1 MGFFKKLV
9 SGLSKTRNNIVSGLN
24 SIFHGFSKIDEDFY
38 EELEET
44 LIMGDIGV
52 ETTACLQSGRN
63 RNKLFVP
70 LLDKAGI
77 PYERLIATDHV
88 ELVNQFGVKQ
98 APTLVLA
105 REEGFEKYKGVSDI
119 KGWLMGKKQ

>member
-1 MGFFKKLV
+1 M
-9 SGLSKTRNNIVSGLN
+9 
-24 SIFHGFSKIDEDFY
+24 
-38 EELEET
+38 
-44 LIMGDIGV
+44 
-52 ETTACLQSGRN
+52 
-63 RNKLFVP
+63 
-70 LLDKAGI
+70 
-77 PYERLIATDHV
+77 

>member
-52 ETTACLQSGRN
+52 ETT
-63 RNKLFVP
+63 
-70 LLDKAGI
+70 
-77 PYERLIATDHV
+77 
-88 ELVNQFGVKQ
+88 
-98 APTLVLA
+98 
-105 REEGFEKYKGVSDI
+105 EKIIDG
-119 KGWLMGKKQ
+119 L

>member
-1 MGFFKKLV
+1 M
-9 SGLSKTRNNIVSGLN
+9 
-24 SIFHGFSKIDEDFY
+24 
-38 EELEET
+38 
-44 LIMGDIGV
+44 
-52 ETTACLQSGRN
+52 A
-63 RNKLFVP
+63 

>member
-1 MGFFKKLV
+1 MAATCPNCKLA
-9 SGLSKTRNNIVSGLN
+9 
-24 SIFHGFSKIDEDFY
+24 
-38 EELEET
+38 
-44 LIMGDIGV
+44 M
-52 ETTACLQSGRN
+52 A
-63 RNKLFVP
+63 